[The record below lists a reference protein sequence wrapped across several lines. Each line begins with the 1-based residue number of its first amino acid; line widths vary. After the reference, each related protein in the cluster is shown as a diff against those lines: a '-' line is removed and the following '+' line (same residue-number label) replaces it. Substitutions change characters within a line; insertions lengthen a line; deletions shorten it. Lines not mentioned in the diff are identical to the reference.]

1 MLHHVAKFD
10 LSLEAVEREEDIGLS
25 FDYAAALFK
34 DETIRRW
41 SSHFVNIIKEAA
53 TNPNVRLSDVD
64 LLSPAE
70 TAALLEESHM
80 TQITEATFAALFEK
94 QAQQTPDHSA
104 VRSGGNLLTYRELDE
119 QANQLAHHLRAQ
131 GAGSEDIVAIVMD
144 RSAEIMV
151 SILGVMKA
159 GAAFLPIDPDT
170 PEERIRYSL
179 EDSGARIAVVNER
192 NMTAIGQYEGTI
204 VNLDDAKWRN
214 ESKERPSPIS
224 GSRNL
229 AYVIYTSG
237 TTGKPKGVQIEHRNL
252 TNYVSW
258 FSEEAGLTETD
269 KTVLLSSYAFD
280 LGYTSMFPVLLAG
293 GELHIVPKETYTAPD
308 EMGLYIKEHGITY
321 IKLTPSLFHTMVNT
335 SRFTKEPNFESLR
348 LIVLGGE
355 KIIPAD
361 VLTFRK
367 VYGHT
372 EFINHYGPT
381 EATIGAIA
389 GRVNLSEPD
398 AFAKRPTIGQ
408 PIANAG
414 ALVLNESLKLVPPGA
429 SGQLYIKGQG
439 LARGYLNRPQLT
451 AERFVQNPYSPGSL
465 MYKTGDVV
473 RRLSDGTLEFIGR
486 ADDQVKIRGY
496 RIEPKEIETVMLS
509 LSGIQEAVVLAVS
522 EGGLQELCAYYTA
535 DQAIEKAELR
545 NQLSQTLPS
554 HMIPAFF
561 VQVDA
566 IPLTANGKTDRSAL
580 PKPHAEQSGRRALA
594 APETVLEKSLCR
606 IWQKTLG
613 IEAISIDDNFFDLGG
628 HSLKGMMLIA
638 NIQAESEKIVPL
650 KALFEHPTVRQ
661 LAAYM
666 EHRQFQAA
674 ITCSNR
680 LTNRICTHCHLRRNG
695 CMY

>member
-1 MLHHVAKFD
+1 
-10 LSLEAVEREEDIGLS
+10 
-25 FDYAAALFK
+25 
-34 DETIRRW
+34 
-41 SSHFVNIIKEAA
+41 
-53 TNPNVRLSDVD
+53 
-64 LLSPAE
+64 
-70 TAALLEESHM
+70 M

-94 QAQQTPDHSA
+94 QAQQTPDHPA
-104 VRSGGNLLTYRELDE
+104 VISGGNLLTYRELDE

-144 RSAEIMV
+144 RSAEVMV

-204 VNLDDAKWRN
+204 VNLDDAAWRN

-252 TNYVSW
+252 INYVSW
-258 FSEEAGLTETD
+258 FNHEAGLTETD
-269 KTVLLSSYAFD
+269 KSVLLSSYAFD

-308 EMGLYIKEHGITY
+308 EIGRYIKEHGITY

-335 SRFTKEPNFESLR
+335 ASFTKEPNFESLR

-361 VLTFRK
+361 VLAFRK

-389 GRVNLSEPD
+389 GRVDLSEPG

-414 ALVLNESLKLVPPGA
+414 ALVLNEALKLVPQGA
-429 SGQLYIKGQG
+429 SGQLYITGQG

-451 AERFVQNPYSPGSL
+451 AERFVENPYSPGSL

-486 ADDQVKIRGY
+486 VDDQVKIRGY

-509 LSGIQEAVVLAVS
+509 LSEIHEAVVLAVS

-535 DQAIEKAELR
+535 DQDIEK
-545 NQLSQTLPS
+545 Q
-554 HMIPAFF
+554 
-561 VQVDA
+561 
-566 IPLTANGKTDRSAL
+566 RSGTSFH
-580 PKPHAEQSGRRALA
+580 KH
-594 APETVLEKSLCR
+594 CR
-606 IWQKTLG
+606 
-613 IEAISIDDNFFDLGG
+613 
-628 HSLKGMMLIA
+628 LI
-638 NIQAESEKIVPL
+638 
-650 KALFEHPTVRQ
+650 
-661 LAAYM
+661 
-666 EHRQFQAA
+666 
-674 ITCSNR
+674 
-680 LTNRICTHCHLRRNG
+680 
-695 CMY
+695 